1 MDTVEQ
7 AIQSLQLNESPYWW
21 LYQGNGKVA
30 QNIKESDMQASVQ
43 ALRNALALLP
53 SGSYKLEH
61 SQKTNDRSGSF
72 KFPFMKGTSV
82 QAAMQPTQSIGN
94 NPYNISDAAYLQLQN
109 EIRAK
114 VLAEQLHAKMDTFFS
129 DVWPEYK
136 KKIDTLWNEDQ
147 DGDGMPDILETVK
160 KAGDAMSAVGE
171 VTKTFKGKSLF
182 DI

>member
-30 QNIKESDMQASVQ
+30 QNIKETDMQASVQ

-53 SGSYKLEH
+53 PGSYKLEH

-72 KFPFMKGTSV
+72 KFPFMKGTTV
-82 QAAMQPTQSIGN
+82 QALMQPAQPVSTN
-94 NPYNISDAAYLQLQN
+94 NPYNIPDDKYKQLES
-109 EIRAK
+109 EIRHKLSVERVLAK
-114 VLAEQLHAKMDTFFS
+114 VEVFLDE
-129 DVWPEYK
+129 WPDYK

-147 DGDGMPDILETVK
+147 DGDGIPDIMDTVK
-160 KAGDAMSAVGE
+160 KAGEAVTAVGQ
-171 VTKTFKGKSLF
+171 VKNAFKGASLF
-182 DI
+182 E